1 MNDGSIL
8 MAPVSSTYLGTTV
21 PWALTV
27 VAASLGSAR
36 VGSDTAY
43 KASPPLR
50 RLMALSSPATIELTG
65 PPYTSAAAGL
75 PSAVVPFW
83 TLRPRAPSAMEPR
96 VTTTATTVTRIKSIF
111 QRYSIWPA
119 SRPIRANMRM
129 PKGTSARG
137 SRMPA
142 RMPTKAPAS
151 SSR

>member
-27 VAASLGSAR
+27 VAASRGSAR

-43 KASPPLR
+43 RASPPLR

-96 VTTTATTVTRIKSIF
+96 VTKTATTVTRISHRMAGSQPHRLVAAITPT
-111 QRYSIWPA
+111 IGPA
-119 SRPIRANMRM
+119 AAIDL
-129 PKGTSARG
+129 KW
-137 SRMPA
+137 
-142 RMPTKAPAS
+142 
-151 SSR
+151 